1 MVELERWREE
11 VLRPPCSFASRICH
25 RAGVVEGGEAD
36 GELEGDWWCWAEDE
50 PEPIA

>member
-25 RAGVVEGGEAD
+25 RAGVVEGEEAD
-36 GELEGDWWCWAEDE
+36 GELEGDWWC
-50 PEPIA
+50 